1 MYLCIGNG
9 CFGKVNKLDYEI
21 FWFRFVF
28 KYSYIIEIE
37 NYDKLQDIIER
48 DYTTFSGLM
57 LERYFRLLAMEGGE
71 FTRIGRWWD
80 RRGENEIDMICEDEL
95 SDRTVFYEVKRQ
107 NDEISI
113 GKLKQK
119 AEVMLQATRAF
130 KGYKIGYEG
139 LSMEEM

>member
-1 MYLCIGNG
+1 
-9 CFGKVNKLDYEI
+9 
-21 FWFRFVF
+21 
-28 KYSYIIEIE
+28 
-37 NYDKLQDIIER
+37 
-48 DYTTFSGLM
+48 M

-95 SDRTVFYEVKRQ
+95 SDRAVFYEVKRQ

-139 LSMEEM
+139 LSMEEMWIPVSMGACFTKVTKSFAMSQKIYFFVS